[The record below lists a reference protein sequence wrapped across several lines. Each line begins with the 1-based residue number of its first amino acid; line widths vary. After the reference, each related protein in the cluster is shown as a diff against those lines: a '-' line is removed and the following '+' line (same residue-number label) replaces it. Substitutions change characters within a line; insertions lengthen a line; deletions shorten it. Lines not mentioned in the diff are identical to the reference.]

1 MRHTRRHFLAG
12 AATLALAHGGGPLRA
27 WGQPRKS
34 TRLILLGTKGGPRV
48 GGQRRNPSTLMLIN
62 DVPYVVDCGTSTSQ
76 QLLAAGVALNRLRY
90 VFLTHLHSD
99 HMLEYG
105 PLGVQRLGRRT
116 SRPRGRLR
124 PSAPPAGDP
133 GVLGVREVRRRHP
146 DRGRGAALIP
156 GPCLS

>member
-34 TRLILLGTKGGPRV
+34 TRLILLGTKGGSAV

-99 HMLEYG
+99 HMLSTALWCTTPG
-105 PLGVQRLGRRT
+105 SPDFAAAWT
-116 SRPRGRLR
+116 PTALR
-124 PSAPPAGDP
+124 PS
-133 GVLGVREVRRRHP
+133 
-146 DRGRGAALIP
+146 GR
-156 GPCLS
+156 